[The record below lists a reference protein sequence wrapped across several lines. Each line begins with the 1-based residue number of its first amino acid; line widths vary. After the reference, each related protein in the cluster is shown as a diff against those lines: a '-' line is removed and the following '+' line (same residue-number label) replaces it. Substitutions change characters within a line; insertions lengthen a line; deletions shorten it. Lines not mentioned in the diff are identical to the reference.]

1 MIAHLEGKIR
11 YKSPDYLIVDVHGV
25 GYCVHVPLSTFY
37 DLPDTGQNASLN
49 IHTHVREDTLQ
60 LYGFRTLAEKE
71 MFLHL
76 ITVTGI
82 GPRLAVNILS
92 GISPEELRQVVYQ
105 ENRRRLQ
112 SIPGVGRKIAERI
125 IFELRDKLKLQPRED
140 ISGTTAPLLSGEGA
154 ETDAFSALLNLG
166 YRPAEAERA
175 LRQAKSGEGENLPL
189 GDLLKGALR
198 FLAQRL

>member
-11 YKSPDYLIVDVHGV
+11 HKSPDYIIIDVHGV

-37 DLPDTGQNASLN
+37 DLPESGQSTCLN

-71 MFLHL
+71 MFLFL
-76 ITVTGI
+76 ITINGI

-105 ENRRRLQ
+105 ENRGRLQ
-112 SIPGVGRKIAERI
+112 HIPGVGKKIAERMI
-125 IFELRDKLKLQPRED
+125 LELRDKLQIKKVEAAHREV
-140 ISGTTAPLLSGEGA
+140 PLCDASPYG
-154 ETDAFSALLNLG
+154 DAFSALLNLG
-166 YRPAEAERA
+166 YRPAEVEKTLKRVEAAHGDTLA
-175 LRQAKSGEGENLPL
+175 LP
-189 GDLLKGALR
+189 DLLKKALSL
-198 FLAQRL
+198 LA

>member
-1 MIAHLEGKIR
+1 MIAHLEGTIR

-37 DLPDTGQNASLN
+37 DLPDTGQNAALN
-49 IHTHVREDTLQ
+49 IHTHVREDALQ

-105 ENRRRLQ
+105 ENRHRLQ

-125 IFELRDKLKLQPRED
+125 IFELRDKLKLQPQED

-189 GDLLKGALR
+189 ADLLKGALR
-198 FLAQRL
+198 LLAQRL

>member
-1 MIAHLEGKIR
+1 MSMGLAIACMSR
-11 YKSPDYLIVDVHGV
+11 
-25 GYCVHVPLSTFY
+25 LSTFY

-125 IFELRDKLKLQPRED
+125 IFELRDKLKLQPQED

-189 GDLLKGALR
+189 ADLLKGALR
-198 FLAQRL
+198 LLAQRL